1 MPYYRVIES
10 RRVHKTIEVVLLAR
24 FLCSAHYNIY
34 SFRNIFATYFACST
48 RFRLFVLQETTR
60 HNRSRSIAEPRN
72 RHRSLT
78 LFPIKVYILV
88 VELGYIVCFRYILLY
103 DPSFN
108 FIKKKFI
115 LKPVKWIIL
124 HHNLLDFCV
133 FCYLSFSIT
142 VIIEKNKIRLS

>member
-103 DPSFN
+103 DSSFN
-108 FIKKKFI
+108 FIMKKFI

-124 HHNLLDFCV
+124 HQYITIC
-133 FCYLSFSIT
+133 LSFVSFAT
-142 VIIEKNKIRLS
+142 CRFL